1 MPGTVVGAENGA
13 PTSRYAPLL
22 RELIDQLRR
31 QITANHILNFSR
43 DHKHAEKFRVLRE
56 SPYLRR

>member
-1 MPGTVVGAENGA
+1 MEPQQADML
-13 PTSRYAPLL
+13 PIL
-22 RELIDQLRR
+22 RELIGQLRR

-56 SPYLRR
+56 SPYLKR